1 MIDSLEYLSLDEAMQ
16 FVPDKSTV
24 AISILSPRRVPAALH
39 ADINPILRLYFEDT
53 TAREDEQPRAGV
65 FSEEQARQVIDFIR
79 EHHGHPESR
88 HLLIHCE
95 AGISRSAAVA
105 VFAASECR
113 LPLTGQFAFLN
124 PWVLGMLVKI
134 AYPHYAF

>member
-1 MIDSLEYLSLDEAMQ
+1 MIGSVEYMSMDEAMQ
-16 FVPDKSTV
+16 FVPDKPTV
-24 AISILSPRRVPAALH
+24 AISILSPRRAAATLH
-39 ADINPILRLYFEDT
+39 AEITPVLRLYFEDT
-53 TAREDEQPRAGV
+53 TAREDELPRAGV

-79 EHHGHPESR
+79 VHHAQPEPR

-124 PWVLGMLVKI
+124 PWVLGKLVKI